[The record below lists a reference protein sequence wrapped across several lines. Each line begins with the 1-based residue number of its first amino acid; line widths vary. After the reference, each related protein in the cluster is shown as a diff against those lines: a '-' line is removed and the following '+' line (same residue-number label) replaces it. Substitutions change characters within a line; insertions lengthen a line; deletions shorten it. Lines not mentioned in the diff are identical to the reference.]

1 MDEVR
6 AQGQAQKPA
15 VTPLE
20 ASQVLVV
27 VFANLC
33 EGLNVNVL
41 FPFLAF
47 MVEDFGY
54 EGHMLGYYAG
64 FLAACFSGAQFFS
77 SYFWGKVSDIFGRK
91 PAMTV
96 GLLGAA
102 LGMLVFGTSRRYA
115 QAVSGRLIAGF
126 LSGNLGIIKTYLTEI
141 TDDTNRV
148 NGFAYMSVASQIGNI
163 MGPMAGGM
171 LCDPAKQYP
180 KYFSQTGVFATHPY
194 LLPCLVCISMNLIAA
209 LVTTVFMRET
219 RWAGSHDMI
228 GDETELD
235 DSASA
240 DMAAVELTPMKNAL
254 SSQSGSDD
262 HRSRGEYKSL
272 LSSSGESETG
282 VTDIEDPS
290 LDDFSAPFDAGD
302 TFFDDDEEGNEG
314 SPSDTRSLK
323 TPSRSTSTS
332 TITDGDSSV
341 YRKLEQGLSLA
352 SSSSLEGSG
361 GGAASSVLG
370 EEEGDSEED
379 ATPTLQQREVIL
391 STMTY
396 GVLCMGYVIL
406 DETLPL
412 FFKQDI
418 ASGGFAFRSNQIG
431 FLLSSTGAVMLIFTL
446 TLLPAVSRQEKLKLF
461 RWANMVATPLM
472 LLWPF
477 VAYCNQHYFSQWPDR
492 DHYAVLWACLLVMS
506 TMKNVFASF
515 TFTAVSTSVLCAI
528 YISLTVELRFPIP
541 MF

>member
-1 MDEVR
+1 MGGDATEVIR
-6 AQGQAQKPA
+6 PDAQQKPA
-15 VTPLE
+15 ITPLP

-77 SYFWGKVSDIFGRK
+77 SYFWGKISDVFGRK
-91 PAMTV
+91 PAMIT

-102 LGMLVFGTSRRYA
+102 LGMFVFGTSRRYA

-148 NGFAYMSVASQIGNI
+148 NGFAYMSLASQIGNI

-171 LCDPAKQYP
+171 LCDPVRQYP
-180 KYFSQTGVFATHPY
+180 QYFSETSVFATHPY

-209 LVTTVFMRET
+209 LVTTIFMRET
-219 RWAGSHDMI
+219 RWEAGHDAAGEEADDTGKAMQSIELAPIETSRSPSLDKKSH
-228 GDETELD
+228 
-235 DSASA
+235 
-240 DMAAVELTPMKNAL
+240 
-254 SSQSGSDD
+254 
-262 HRSRGEYKSL
+262 GEYTSL
-272 LSSSGESETG
+272 LSADSEESVAG
-282 VTDIEDPS
+282 TDAEDAA
-290 LDDFSAPFDAGD
+290 LDDFSAPFESGD
-302 TFFDDDEEGNEG
+302 TFFDDEDEEEG
-314 SPSDTRSLK
+314 SSSDTRSLT
-323 TPSRSTSTS
+323 TPSRSSSSSALTDRDST
-332 TITDGDSSV
+332 V
-341 YRKLEQGLSLA
+341 YRKLEQGELGGVDDSSHGSSLA
-352 SSSSLEGSG
+352 PEASG
-361 GGAASSVLG
+361 GGDVDDDNG
-370 EEEGDSEED
+370 V
-379 ATPTLQQREVIL
+379 PTLRQREVIL
-391 STMTY
+391 STLTY

-412 FFKQDI
+412 FLKQDV

-431 FLLSSTGAVMLIFTL
+431 FLLSSTGAVMLIFTV
-446 TLLPAVSRQEKLKLF
+446 TALPAVSRQEKLRLF

-472 LLWPF
+472 LLWPL
-477 VAYCNQHYFSQWPDR
+477 VAYCNQHYFSEWADSQ
-492 DHYAVLWACLLVMS
+492 HYGVLWACLLLIS

-515 TFTAVSTSVLCAI
+515 SFTAVWNCGCFL
-528 YISLTVELRFPIP
+528 YIDRLKIIRVFVFLRS
-541 MF
+541 

>member
-1 MDEVR
+1 MGGDSTNPAR
-6 AQGQAQKPA
+6 AQAQKVA

-20 ASQVLVV
+20 TSQVLVV

-77 SYFWGKVSDIFGRK
+77 SYFWGKASDIFGRK

-102 LGMLVFGTSRRYA
+102 LGMLVFGTSRSYA

-180 KYFSQTGVFATHPY
+180 DYFSQTGVFATHPY
-194 LLPCLVCISMNLIAA
+194 LLPCLVCISMNLTAA

-219 RWAGSHDMI
+219 RWARSQDVI
-228 GDETELD
+228 ED
-235 DSASA
+235 DNGQDDPA
-240 DMAAVELTPMKNAL
+240 MAAISVIELTPMKNAL
-254 SSQSGSDD
+254 SSQSSAGDK
-262 HRSRGEYKSL
+262 RSRGEYTSL
-272 LSSSGESETG
+272 LSSSSSGDSEAG
-282 VTDIEDPS
+282 GTDVEDPS

-302 TFFDDDEEGNEG
+302 AFFDDDDDEGNVG
-314 SPSDTRSLK
+314 TPSDTRSL
-323 TPSRSTSTS
+323 RTSTRSESSS
-332 TITDGDSSV
+332 TLTDGGLSE
-341 YRKLEQGLSLA
+341 YHKLEHGL
-352 SSSSLEGSG
+352 SSSSLE
-361 GGAASSVLG
+361 
-370 EEEGDSEED
+370 DSEAAPSSSALETVEGESED
-379 ATPTLQQREVIL
+379 DTTPTLRQREVVL
-391 STMTY
+391 STLTY

-412 FFKQDI
+412 FLKQDI

-431 FLLSSTGAVMLIFTL
+431 FLLSSTGAVMLVFTL

-461 RWANMVATPLM
+461 RWANMAATPLM

-477 VAYCNQHYFSQWPDR
+477 VAYCNQHYFSQLPDR
-492 DHYAVLWACLLVMS
+492 DHSAVLWACLLVMS
-506 TMKNVFASF
+506 TMKNMFASF
-515 TFTAVSTSVLCAI
+515 TFTAVSTSNVT
-528 YISLTVELRFPIP
+528 SLLTF
-541 MF
+541 